1 MQNRFFVKN
10 ILFLLFLNLLIKP
23 FWVLGI
29 DCEVQN
35 LIGSGGELGYG
46 IYNSIFSLTFLFY
59 ILLDLGITNYNSRNI
74 AQNSHLLSKY
84 FFGITQIKLFLS
96 LLYGAVIFI
105 VGLILGF
112 RGTSLTILA
121 WCGLNQVLLSLILF
135 MRSNIQG
142 LLLFKADS
150 FLSIFDRL
158 LAIAICSVLLWSGL
172 FPREDFTILWY
183 LKAQTVAYALT
194 LVLAV
199 FVVLRHTH
207 KLSFK
212 VNIPLFIAILKQSM
226 PYALLVLLMSFYSR
240 LEPIL
245 LVKLLPDDGDI
256 QSGIYAQAYRLFDA
270 GNSIAFL
277 FGVILMPLFASM
289 IKKGEDLNSLVKV
302 SFNIIVALIGMASIL
317 CIIYSDEIMGLL
329 YYTRLPSETTES
341 YDLGSHQVVAHTFQ
355 FLMVSFFAFS
365 TTYIFG
371 ALLTANGSLKQL
383 NIIAASGV
391 ILNVLLNLFLIP
403 IFKAEGAA
411 CTSLCVQT
419 FTAIIQF
426 IVAKRIMKINMDVK
440 YWLHIIAFLLLT
452 IVTGIL
458 VKRIGM
464 NWMLSFGVSLAINF
478 GLVFATRL
486 VGFNDVLALFK
497 ARRKNE

>member
-29 DCEVQN
+29 DREVQN
-35 LIGSGGELGYG
+35 LIGGGGDLGYG
-46 IYNSIFSLTFLFY
+46 IYNSVFSLTFLFY
-59 ILLDLGITNYNSRNI
+59 ILLDLGITSYNSRNI

-96 LLYGAVIFI
+96 LLYGVVIF
-105 VGLILGF
+105 VAGLIIGF
-112 RGTSLTILA
+112 RGSSLTILA
-121 WCGLNQVLLSLILF
+121 WCGLNQMLLSLILF

-142 LLLFKADS
+142 LLLFKVDG
-150 FLSIFDRL
+150 FLSVFDRL

-172 FPREDFTILWY
+172 FPRENFTILWY
-183 LKAQTVAYALT
+183 LKAQTVAYILT
-194 LVLAV
+194 LALALY
-199 FVVLRHTH
+199 VVLRHTH
-207 KLSFK
+207 QLSFK

-240 LEPIL
+240 LEPVL

-270 GNSIAFL
+270 GNNISYL
-277 FGVILMPLFASM
+277 FGVILLPLFASM
-289 IKKGEDLNSLVKV
+289 IKKGENIDSLVKV

-317 CIIYSDEIMGLL
+317 CIIYSDEIMRLL
-329 YYTRLPSETTES
+329 YTKLPSETTEG
-341 YDLGSHQVVAHTFQ
+341 YDLRCQQVANTFQ
-355 FLMVSFFAFS
+355 FLMVSFFAYS
-365 TTYIFG
+365 TTYVFG

-391 ILNVLLNLFLIP
+391 ILNVILNLILIP
-403 IFKAEGAA
+403 HFKAEGAA
-411 CTSLCVQT
+411 CTSLCVQV
-419 FTAIIQF
+419 FTAVIQF
-426 IVAKRIMKINMDVK
+426 IVAKRIMKIDMDVK
-440 YWLHIIAFLLLT
+440 YWLQVVTFLILTTATSIIIKRFDLNWKLGFATSLT
-452 IVTGIL
+452 INV
-458 VKRIGM
+458 
-464 NWMLSFGVSLAINF
+464 

-486 VGFNDVLALFK
+486 VGISDVLALFK
-497 ARRKNE
+497 AREKNE